1 VSLESIWEM
10 YEGAMDT
17 DTAKKVF
24 KQALRFGYA
33 AIAQRQ
39 DATTGNLEKLVELL
53 ANLKR

>member
-1 VSLESIWEM
+1 
-10 YEGAMDT
+10 MDT